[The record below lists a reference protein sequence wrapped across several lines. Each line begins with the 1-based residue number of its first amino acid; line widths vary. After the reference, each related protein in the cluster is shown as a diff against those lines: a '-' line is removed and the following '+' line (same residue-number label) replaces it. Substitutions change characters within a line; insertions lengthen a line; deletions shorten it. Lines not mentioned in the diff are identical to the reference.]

1 MKTLALEVKKAVRK
15 GKDIKQTYT
24 DMVGS
29 TIRIAKAMKYPGAG
43 QVTTKDILPSI
54 KDIECNAWR
63 KHLEGKT
70 KMNPEDLYDE
80 QEEEHPADQDLSA
93 ELDKIVRKR
102 IKEVKERLE
111 NERLAREAGEK
122 RTTRSQSEAGTSKDP
137 VPLVPE
143 TRKRK
148 RPEETVRKE
157 TGGKAPKKT
166 ESDVKKTKKSEDS
179 GQTAEKRPKTKTTNK
194 TPQVPQHI
202 DEEDYKLD
210 LRTGKFVRKEKQKV
224 PAKAPTKQVSVQKID
239 ESRSRRKDKAGA
251 VEETIDTGDVSR
263 NRKKKKSVTFTE
275 EEANDNDDDN
285 LEIVD
290 DEDLDKNYE
299 PGQDDDN
306 DDDGDD
312 ENYQAVTE
320 DLDDFDIPPLR
331 PHTKSKVVAA
341 KIKPKSTQRRVA
353 STDEGI
359 GDETLSLFQRIIGDS
374 FVVRATEEFEEESK
388 EKHDRC

>member
-1 MKTLALEVKKAVRK
+1 MEHVASRAETLAKDKNKEAIPPPFRKRVTKTVKNLDWDPKTYSEGRESRDERNK
-15 GKDIKQTYT
+15 KRTIKVFGMEQL
-24 DMVGS
+24 G
-29 TIRIAKAMKYPGAG
+29 
-43 QVTTKDILPSI
+43 L
-54 KDIECNAWR
+54 
-63 KHLEGKT
+63 
-70 KMNPEDLYDE
+70 DE
-80 QEEEHPADQDLSA
+80 YQKLMREIDSMTGSA

-166 ESDVKKTKKSEDS
+166 ESDVKKAKKSEDS
-179 GQTAEKRPKTKTTNK
+179 GQTAEKRPKTKTTDK

-202 DEEDYKLD
+202 DDEDYELD

-224 PAKAPTKQVSVQKID
+224 PAKAPTKQVTVQKDD

-275 EEANDNDDDN
+275 EEANDDDDDD

-341 KIKPKSTQRRVA
+341 KIKPRSTQ
-353 STDEGI
+353 
-359 GDETLSLFQRIIGDS
+359 
-374 FVVRATEEFEEESK
+374 
-388 EKHDRC
+388 